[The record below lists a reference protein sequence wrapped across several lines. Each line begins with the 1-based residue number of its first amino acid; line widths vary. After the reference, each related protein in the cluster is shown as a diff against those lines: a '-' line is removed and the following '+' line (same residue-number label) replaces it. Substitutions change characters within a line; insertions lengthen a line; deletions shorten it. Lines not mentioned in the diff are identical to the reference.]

1 MVAPL
6 LNNLAAATVVPTPT
20 PDAVF
25 GADLAP
31 SPGRATA
38 PFASTAPARIFQ
50 AVSLLKAN
58 GCWPPKNGQVFAIQI
73 DQDCPPPASAA
84 SDAFLKT
91 YSGQTAVFRAR
102 LVDGSIL
109 LSEVSD
115 GVIKSASHPGQTQP
129 LPGYKSVAWVRSGV
143 YKCNGQGYQHIAR
156 IGYAFDIP
164 GKLPAARDENQDG
177 SISASESSTAGSATE
192 VLFHAGNPD
201 SPRSGGCQTFPPNEF
216 KKFRTAIDAQ
226 KSAAFTYL
234 LIRRPNDQTGV
245 YAW

>member
-1 MVAPL
+1 VAPI
-6 LNNLAAATVVPTPT
+6 LNNLAPATVPPNPVP
-20 PDAVF
+20 AVLF
-25 GADLAP
+25 GTDVAP

-38 PFASTAPARIFQ
+38 PFAPTASARIFQ

-58 GCWPPKNGQVFAIQI
+58 GCWPPKDGQVFAIQI
-73 DQDCPPPASAA
+73 DQDCPLPGSKD
-84 SDAFLKT
+84 SGAFLKT

-102 LVDGSIL
+102 LVDGSIR

-143 YKCNGQGYQHIAR
+143 YECNGRGYQHIAR

-164 GKLPAARDENQDG
+164 GKLPAAGDQNKDG
-177 SISASESSTAGSATE
+177 SISADESAIPRAATE

-201 SPRSGGCQTFPPNEF
+201 APRSGGCQTFPPNEF
-216 KKFRTAIDAQ
+216 KKFRAAIDAQ
-226 KSAAFTYL
+226 KSTAFTYL
-234 LIRRPNDQTGV
+234 LIRRPNDKTGA